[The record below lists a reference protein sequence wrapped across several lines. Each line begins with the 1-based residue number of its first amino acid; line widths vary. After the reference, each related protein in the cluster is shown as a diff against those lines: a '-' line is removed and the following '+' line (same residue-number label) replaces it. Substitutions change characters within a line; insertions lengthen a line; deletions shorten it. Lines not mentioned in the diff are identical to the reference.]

1 MTLHLQ
7 EHQPNSRENEVSEE
21 MDEVSPRPRRIVH
34 PINRLTY
41 DRLGGVL
48 KELSEAGI
56 VSEYGAYT
64 ATNFPVFV
72 CLRWRMLSLFMMI
85 CSTRTFL
92 FFLTRLCM
100 LLMLWNG
107 ASLCSYG
114 QRRRPILP
122 WYQMGIQEDD
132 LPVKWRFRLV
142 LRGFQQKSTEDYF
155 ETFLYVLRKESL
167 RLFFALCVR
176 FDYVCNQTDVNI
188 AF

>member
-1 MTLHLQ
+1 MKSTWTECMIHVFNCLMGPTMIETRMMTLHLQ

-34 PINRLTY
+34 PFNRLTY

-56 VSEYGAYT
+56 VSEYGAHT

-92 FFLTRLCM
+92 LFLTRLCM
-100 LLMLWNG
+100 LLML
-107 ASLCSYG
+107 
-114 QRRRPILP
+114 
-122 WYQMGIQEDD
+122 
-132 LPVKWRFRLV
+132 
-142 LRGFQQKSTEDYF
+142 
-155 ETFLYVLRKESL
+155 
-167 RLFFALCVR
+167 
-176 FDYVCNQTDVNI
+176 
-188 AF
+188 